1 MSDVKTVDANT
12 YMDDIIKVLV
22 KSIEEKNNKKSY
34 DSSISLVVMVEANE
48 LVIDINEDDIEKLK
62 KGLEHIKKEELIFGN
77 VYVLIS
83 RYVKGE
89 FKPWLVKI
97 K

>member
-48 LVIDINEDDIEKLK
+48 LGFCYL
-62 KGLEHIKKEELIFGN
+62 
-77 VYVLIS
+77 
-83 RYVKGE
+83 
-89 FKPWLVKI
+89 
-97 K
+97 